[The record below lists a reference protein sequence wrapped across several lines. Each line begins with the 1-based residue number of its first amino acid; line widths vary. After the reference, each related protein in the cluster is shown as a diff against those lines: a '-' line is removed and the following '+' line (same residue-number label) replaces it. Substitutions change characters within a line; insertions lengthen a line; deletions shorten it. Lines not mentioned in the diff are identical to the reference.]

1 VSLSEFAPTYLEL
14 AHDGDVTIARFTI
27 PRLSE
32 DENIERIG
40 HELFLLVEQYDRRK
54 VVLNLHEVEYLTSS
68 ALGKLI
74 TLHRK
79 LHRQQGRLVICHML
93 PEVEEVM
100 RSSRLIDY
108 FNTAHDVAG
117 AVAALQPQ

>member
-1 VSLSEFAPTYLEL
+1 VSLSDFAPTYFEL
-14 AHDGDVTIARFTI
+14 AHDRDITIARFTI
-27 PRLSE
+27 PRLTE

-54 VVLNLHEVEYLTSS
+54 LVLNLSDVEYLTSS
-68 ALGKLI
+68 ALGKMI

-93 PEVEEVM
+93 PEIQEVL
-100 RSSRLIDY
+100 RTSRLIDY
-108 FNTAHDVAG
+108 FNTAHDVAA
-117 AVAALQPQ
+117 AVAVLQPE